1 MPRTWLLCLLLLA
14 GALVL
19 AREARLNGTGMAVAH
34 ILDVG
39 QGDSI
44 LLVSPTGKQVV
55 IDGGPDLSTLKEL
68 AARMPFFDR
77 SIDLVVLTHPNLDHL
92 AAFPSLLA
100 RYRVGQVLFTGVSF
114 ESDAYREF
122 LDLVDAQDI
131 PILTPDSSH
140 DIDLGDGLRLDV
152 VWPTADLWGA
162 PTKDENNTSIVL
174 RAIAGSSSLLLT
186 GDMEE
191 EEEREVLASGA
202 DIRSTYLKV
211 AHHGSKT
218 STSTGF
224 LLAVDPELAVI
235 SVGAKNSYGH
245 PHPIVL
251 ERLRH
256 FGVPVRTTAQEGTI
270 TLPLR

>member
-1 MPRTWLLCLLLLA
+1 VCV
-14 GALVL
+14 ALFVAAIFAVSQ
-19 AREARLNGTGMAVAH
+19 ARVGGTGETLVH

-44 LLVSPTGKQVV
+44 LLVSPSGKQVLV
-55 IDGGPDLSTLKEL
+55 DGGPDLSALSL
-68 AARMPFFDR
+68 IAQHMPFFDR
-77 SIDLVVLTHPNLDHL
+77 SIDLLVLTHPNLDHL
-92 AAFPSLLA
+92 ASLPQLLS
-100 RYRVGQVLFTGVSF
+100 RYRVARVLLTGVDF
-114 ESDAYREF
+114 ESDIYDEF
-122 LDLVDAQDI
+122 LALLDEMDI
-131 PILTPDSSH
+131 ALLTPDPMI
-140 DIDLGDGLRLDV
+140 DIDFGDGLTFDV
-152 VWPTADLWGA
+152 VWPRDTLWGK

-174 RAIAGSSSLLLT
+174 RAITGSRSILLT

-191 EEEREVLASGA
+191 KEEREILASGA

-245 PHPIVL
+245 PHSVIL
-251 ERLRH
+251 ERFRH
-256 FGVPVRTTAQEGTI
+256 FGIPVRTTAQEGTV
-270 TLPLR
+270 TLRLE